1 VAAVTVDHIKPK
13 AQGVPMMT
21 PTCKAFAG
29 LATAGKRPPKSNSE
43 IISNAIISML
53 MITIIIMVGGSN
65 PYSRAPQDR
74 RLTFLHT
81 AAGCETFLGIPSRSL
96 IGVFDYVWT
105 TENPEPS
112 AFGEG

>member
-53 MITIIIMVGGSN
+53 MITIIIMGGGSN
-65 PYSRAPQDR
+65 PYSRAPRTD
-74 RLTFLHT
+74 
-81 AAGCETFLGIPSRSL
+81 A
-96 IGVFDYVWT
+96 
-105 TENPEPS
+105 
-112 AFGEG
+112 

>member
-1 VAAVTVDHIKPK
+1 
-13 AQGVPMMT
+13 MMM
-21 PTCKAFAG
+21 PTCKACAG

-53 MITIIIMVGGSN
+53 MITIIIMVGGIKSLQ
-65 PYSRAPQDR
+65 PRAWDR

-81 AAGCETFLGIPSRSL
+81 AAGYETFLGIPSRSL